1 MSRYLRVEYPGAIYH
16 VTVRMLGDWKK
27 SRDRLFED
35 DADRERLLERMADRV
50 ERYRIRLYLFCLM
63 TNHVHLVL
71 ETPEGNLGR
80 FMQSLT
86 TAYTV
91 YFNLRHGRHGHLLD
105 GRYKA
110 KLVEGDE
117 YLLGLSRYVHLNPVR
132 VGGIEK
138 KPIEEQREY
147 LRGYRWSTY
156 PSYIGKRAPYDFVEY
171 GPMLVEVGGKGKERR
186 RRYQEYV
193 ETGIGEEDEELKEAL
208 RASAC
213 GIGGESFLAWV
224 SEQYGEM
231 VEKQKRPEDIAFRH
245 VIEGQKP
252 EELLKVLGDVLGIGV
267 EEFKKRRRNSWV
279 RMLVSYYLAWY
290 AGLTQRE
297 VAEFLRVGTGSAVGK
312 QMKRLVGERGND
324 HKLAKIMKQIEA
336 KLNNAGSTK
345 MSVVKA

>member
-27 SRDRLFED
+27 SPAWLFED

-63 TNHVHLVL
+63 ANHAHLVL

-110 KLVEGDE
+110 KLVEGDA
-117 YLLGLSRYVHLNPVR
+117 YLLGLSRYVHLNPVQ

-156 PSYIGKRAPYDFVEY
+156 PSYIGKRKPYDFVEY
-171 GPMLVEVGGKGKERR
+171 GPLLAEVGGKGKERR

-193 ETGIGEEDEELKEAL
+193 ETGLWEKDEEIKGAL

-224 SEQYGEM
+224 SEQYGKM
-231 VEKQKRPEDIAFRH
+231 VEQQKRPEDIALRN

-252 EELLKVLGDVLGIGV
+252 EEVLKVLGDVLGIVV
-267 EEFKKRRRNSWV
+267 EEFKKRRRDSWT
-279 RMLVSYYLAWY
+279 RTLASYYLARY

-297 VAEFLRVGTGSAVGK
+297 AAEFLRVGTGSAVSK
-312 QMKRLVGERGND
+312 QIKRLVDERGNNR
-324 HKLAKIMKQIEA
+324 KLAKMMEQIEA
-336 KLNNAGSTK
+336 KLNKAGST
-345 MSVVKA
+345 

>member
-16 VTVRMLGDWKK
+16 VTVRMLGDWK
-27 SRDRLFED
+27 RGQDRLFED
-35 DADRERLLERMADRV
+35 DADRERLLERLADRV

-63 TNHVHLVL
+63 SNHAHLVL

-138 KPIEEQREY
+138 QPIEEQRRY

-156 PSYIGKRAPYDFVEY
+156 PSYIGTGKAYDFVDY
-171 GPMLVEVGGKGKERR
+171 GPMLAEVGGKGSEQR
-186 RRYQEYV
+186 RRYREYV
-193 ETGIGEEDEELKEAL
+193 EAGLGEEDELIKEAL

-213 GIGGESFLAWV
+213 GIGDESFRAWV
-224 SEQYGEM
+224 SEIYGKM
-231 VEKQKRPEDIAFRH
+231 VEKQKRPEDISLRS
-245 VIEGQKP
+245 VIERQKP
-252 EELLKVLGDVLGIGV
+252 EEVLKVLGDVLGVGV
-267 EEFKKRRRNSWV
+267 EEFKKRRRAS
-279 RMLVSYYLAWY
+279 RSRALAAYYLACY

-297 VAEFLRVGTGSAVGK
+297 VGENLQVGTGSAVSK
-312 QMKRLVGERGND
+312 QMKRLVNERGED
-324 HKLAKIMKQIEA
+324 RKLAKLMEQIEA
-336 KLNNAGSTK
+336 RLKNAGSAK
-345 MSVVKA
+345 SSVVKS